1 MWHPLE
7 LSEPENLFT
16 SPRKSRDHLFE
27 NGRSVSIQKSTGR
40 KDLYENVFVVAVLL
54 ETEHSWERWV
64 FVV

>member
-1 MWHPLE
+1 
-7 LSEPENLFT
+7 LFT
-16 SPRKSRDHLFE
+16 PQRRNRDLLFE